1 MRKLFAFRTFK
12 TLFRNG
18 RLALRLARDQ
28 RVPLYAK
35 AALALTLLYVF
46 TPIDIVPD
54 WLPVVGQLDD
64 LALLA
69 GGLAL
74 FIRLCPPPVV
84 AEHEAA
90 LGYRPRSSDGDHGAP
105 ERPAN

>member
-1 MRKLFAFRTFK
+1 MRKLLVFK
-12 TLFRNG
+12 TLRTLFRNG
-18 RLALRLARDQ
+18 RLALRLVRDQ

-35 AALALTLLYVF
+35 AALGLTVLYVLV
-46 TPIDIVPD
+46 PIDIVPD

-74 FIRLCPPPVV
+74 FIRLCPPAVV

-90 LGYRPRSSDGDHGAP
+90 LGRPPRPSSGATG
-105 ERPAN
+105 